1 MTRPTNK
8 LLEVKLL
15 VDKWVIEETLSRI
28 GIVDYK
34 KKIIYQSCHLFEQ
47 FGLLLPFRY
56 IAHTLEDHIESCD
69 PYEPANA

>member
-15 VDKWVIEETLSRI
+15 VDKWIIEETLSRI

-34 KKIIYQSCHLFEQ
+34 
-47 FGLLLPFRY
+47 
-56 IAHTLEDHIESCD
+56 
-69 PYEPANA
+69 